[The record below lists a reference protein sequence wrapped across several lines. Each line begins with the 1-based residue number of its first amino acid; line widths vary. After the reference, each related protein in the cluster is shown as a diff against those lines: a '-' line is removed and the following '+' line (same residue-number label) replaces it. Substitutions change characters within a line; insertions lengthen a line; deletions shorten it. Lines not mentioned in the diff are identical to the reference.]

1 MQGVRKDSIVWMSHG
16 DRVTRAPEGF
26 RVTAMT
32 DSCPI
37 AAIVNDEKQF
47 YGVQFHPEVTHTKQG
62 TGIFENFI
70 RKICG
75 LETMWNSAS
84 IIEDAIVKIREKV
97 GSDFLKNLDEIGALK
112 GMIDDELVGRFN
124 CIKHQKKEQLCKIIA
139 EKEGVQL
146 NPDFIFDVQ
155 VKRLHEYKR
164 QLMNA
169 ISIVDI
175 YFRLKNGELPNF
187 QPTAFIFGAKSAP
200 G

>member
-1 MQGVRKDSIVWMSHG
+1 MSHG
-16 DRVTRAPEGF
+16 DRVTRAPDGF

-47 YGVQFHPEVTHTKQG
+47 YGVQFHPEVTHTKPG

-97 GSDFLKNLDEIGALK
+97 GSEKVILGMSGGVALCCVLRFDLLGVSRRVPEAGQVEK
-112 GMIDDELVGRFN
+112 VEFSAADHQNIFYMRMYRHWHVHNHFIINKLILFREYNAAVSMIRV
-124 CIKHQKKEQLCKIIA
+124 
-139 EKEGVQL
+139 
-146 NPDFIFDVQ
+146 
-155 VKRLHEYKR
+155 
-164 QLMNA
+164 
-169 ISIVDI
+169 I
-175 YFRLKNGELPNF
+175 YF
-187 QPTAFIFGAKSAP
+187 FILCL
-200 G
+200 